1 MTQYNADCCDHNL
14 HRTICQGDFPVPVF
28 KRYNIRIYYEVHGEG
43 FPVLLLAPGGMRSS
57 IPVWENTT
65 YNPIDQLAPNCR
77 VIAMDQRNAGQSTA
91 PIAATDGWR
100 DYTDDQVALLDHLG
114 IDRFHAAG
122 MCIGGSFIMGLV
134 EAVPERVV
142 SDVMLP
148 PIGFTDNRQ
157 TFANLFDG
165 WSEASKSKHP
175 SLSEDDWATFR
186 TTMFGGDFL
195 FNILEDAVAKCHI
208 PLLALMG
215 TDIYHPEE
223 TSRRIAKLTPR
234 ATLIE
239 HWKEPENH
247 ASTSTVI
254 NAFLAEHT

>member
-1 MTQYNADCCDHNL
+1 MPVSQL
-14 HRTICQGDFPVPVF
+14 HRSPPPTVGEI
-28 KRYNIRIYYEVHGEG
+28 IRMTRLPYLITSALNGSM
-43 FPVLLLAPGGMRSS
+43 LLACAS
-57 IPVWENTT
+57 V
-65 YNPIDQLAPNCR
+65 
-77 VIAMDQRNAGQSTA
+77 
-91 PIAATDGWR
+91 
-100 DYTDDQVALLDHLG
+100 DHL
-114 IDRFHAAG
+114 
-122 MCIGGSFIMGLV
+122 SMGLV

-142 SDVMLP
+142 SDVMLQT
-148 PIGFTDNRQ
+148 IGFTDNRQ

-165 WSEASKSKHP
+165 WSGALKSKHP
-175 SLSEDDWATFR
+175 SLSKDDWATFR

-195 FNILEDAVAKCHI
+195 FNISEDAVAKCHI
-208 PLLALMG
+208 PLLVLMG

-247 ASTSTVI
+247 ASTSAVI